1 MYNDIFLLLF
11 WKMSFIH
18 IYDLLKE
25 NIYMKSK
32 ILICCIAFIMTAT
45 SCTNGHTK
53 AKHSTTNDIEKKSYV
68 SDNADQELS
77 NVINQ
82 LTRLYDKDGN
92 VIGQIERYGFISI
105 AGEKLLYPNLAQ
117 NSTYE
122 NTIQDFY
129 LYDMETKENTKLG
142 RIEDV
147 IYEASYDRVMLDDH
161 IYTIFT
167 TGDLNDSESWEY
179 NLVDF
184 DLENKSMDIILS
196 EKDDYLYS
204 IMDSIDDDLLIVRH
218 DDGISGIEKYDT
230 ESKTFTELKK
240 FRYDYN
246 NETGETI
253 YQIYYD
259 ESQDYIYTLR
269 CKFNGS
275 DPTNLFVDKYDNN
288 MKLISKTDIS
298 DVFSVY
304 DEETNEME
312 KCQPVFGFFCKN
324 DYIYYESRSISRIVG
339 KLDENG
345 VTSLVDDNPEDYS
358 AALSV
363 IKNSSEQVFYKPFD
377 EGCPLFVLNTKSGEM
392 KETSFKVKEDDR
404 YCILDAYQYADKL
417 LIEMTDIEANAPD
430 EREPRIYIVDT
441 DELE

>member
-1 MYNDIFLLLF
+1 MKIRALVCCAAILPFMVSCGQKQNNENQTIQKETAAGIENSISNTEDSEVSLKNEYNMLEE
-11 WKMSFIH
+11 
-18 IYDLLKE
+18 IYD
-25 NIYMKSK
+25 
-32 ILICCIAFIMTAT
+32 
-45 SCTNGHTK
+45 
-53 AKHSTTNDIEKKSYV
+53 
-68 SDNADQELS
+68 S
-77 NVINQ
+77 NN
-82 LTRLYDKDGN
+82 N
-92 VIGQIERYGFISI
+92 VIGQIERYGLISL
-105 AGEKLLYPNLAQ
+105 ADGKLFYPNLAQ
-117 NSTYE
+117 DSTDE
-122 NTIQDFY
+122 KTIQEFY
-129 LYDMETKENTKLG
+129 LYDVETKENTKLG

-240 FRYDYN
+240 FKYDYN

-259 ESQDYIYTLR
+259 ESRENIYTLR

-275 DPTNLFVDKYDNN
+275 EATHLFLDKYDKN
-288 MKLISKTDIS
+288 MGFISDTDIS
-298 DVFSVY
+298 DAFCFY
-304 DEETNEME
+304 DEETNESE
-312 KCQPVFGFFCKN
+312 KRQPVFNFFCKN
-324 DYIYYESRSISRIVG
+324 DHIYYESRSTSRIVG
-339 KLDENG
+339 KLEDNG
-345 VTSLVDDNPEDYS
+345 ITSLVNDSPKDYS

-377 EGCPLFVLNTKSGEM
+377 EGCPLFVLNTNSGEM
-392 KETSFKVKEDDR
+392 KETSFNVKDDDR